1 MEEVQILS
9 NLKIAEKLEI
19 ENNGQFL
26 TLCKMHLSFEIDLEL
41 ENNEPGTEKHKS
53 KLWSMLQRRTGKCA
67 FPTSDS
73 TPITTQSRIN
83 QIKKLVVFLEKE
95 ESKKQVSFFITSF
108 MMLR

>member
-53 KLWSMLQRRTGKCA
+53 KLWSMLTGKCA
-67 FPTSDS
+67 FSTSDS